1 LSIFWVRLL
10 FASIRPSIGRYRW
23 PKILCLP
30 WLVLFSYMAAAQV
43 NTAPTFRSETTVVLV
58 PTLVTDEHGDVIF
71 GLTQRDF
78 VIEDN
83 GVERPVHMD
92 DPLAF
97 KPVSMVVAVQT
108 GGDASAMLENGCISQ
123 HDADVFARP
132 LPKCHGALHGI
143 GSMLETLLADPK
155 SEMAIVN
162 FDSTVRVRQE
172 FTSDTL
178 KLTRAFDTFPPGDD
192 GSAILDAVQF
202 SLELL
207 KKRPGDRRKV
217 LVVVSEQADRGS
229 TAALDEEARRIVSTD
244 TEVYMIAFPENR
256 KEKVETVAKLFG
268 PLLQQEIL
276 RQEVGG
282 YRHGDWGKGGAH
294 GGGEHAAAAQPATSG
309 APRVGGGGG
318 AGAAGGSH
326 LSQSGS
332 GPGASGAS
340 ASSGADAQTDN
351 STGDSTG
358 GTTSLGLSA
367 AGTPGV
373 DPSEPGSSPEGR
385 YGLGPRNVD
394 LGGPLVSLVRWSA
407 AQMHTNVPQA
417 VANLTGGEYVLFSNA
432 HGLDEVLEV
441 LANHV
446 HNRYQLSFTVKEPTP
461 GPHRIQVHVREGSS
475 ARIWARAGYWA
486 TGSVTSAKAN
496 SGSQKGD

>member
-1 LSIFWVRLL
+1 MSIFWIRLL
-10 FASIRPSIGRYRW
+10 FVWIRPGIWRSGW
-23 PKILCLP
+23 PKVSCLL
-30 WLVLFSYMAAAQV
+30 WLVLFSYIAAAQV

-58 PTLVTDEHGDVIF
+58 PTLVTDEHGELIF
-71 GLTQRDF
+71 GLRQQDF

-83 GVERPVHMD
+83 GVERPVRMD
-92 DPLAF
+92 DALAF
-97 KPVSMVVAVQT
+97 KPVSLVVAVQT
-108 GGDASAMLENGCISQ
+108 GGDASAMLESGCISQ
-123 HDADVFARP
+123 RDADVFGKPA
-132 LPKCHGALHGI
+132 PKCHGALHGI

-162 FDSTVRVRQE
+162 FDSTVKVRQD
-172 FTSDTL
+172 FTSDTS

-202 SLELL
+202 SLGLL
-207 KKRPGDRRKV
+207 KKRPADHRKV

-229 TAALDEEARRIVSTD
+229 TAALDEAARRIVSTD

-282 YRHGDWGKGGAH
+282 YRHGDWGKGGEH
-294 GGGEHAAAAQPATSG
+294 GGGEHSSAAQPAASG
-309 APRVGGGGG
+309 APRAGGGG
-318 AGAAGGSH
+318 AGGAGGHSG
-326 LSQSGS
+326 QSG
-332 GPGASGAS
+332 GGLGASGAS
-340 ASSGADAQTDN
+340 SSSGAEAQTEN
-351 STGDSTG
+351 SVGDSTE

-373 DPSEPGSSPEGR
+373 DPGETSTSPEGR

-394 LGGPLVSLVRWSA
+394 LGGPLISLVRWSA
-407 AQMHTNVPQA
+407 NQMHTNVPQA

-432 HGLDEVLEV
+432 HGLDEVLEL

-446 HNRYQLSFTVKEPTP
+446 HNRYELSFTVKEPTP
-461 GPHRIQVHVREGSS
+461 GPHKIQVYLRDGSNV
-475 ARIWARAGYWA
+475 RIWARAGYWS